1 MGNVILISRFLIL
14 LFFYIGGV
22 SLLKKPLQSSIKKKL
37 IIISLILL
45 IIPSFILNFTSF
57 SKSEKSLNELGRTN
71 IKNSV
76 EHTIMLMEVLD
87 EQVKEGYITL
97 EEAQEKVKIAIL
109 GEMTLDGTRPIN
121 NDFDLGENGYIFVSD
136 SRANLIA
143 HPTNEGGN
151 SWENKDTNGNNYSQE
166 YIKTALDGGGFT
178 YYTYPLPN
186 DENQIEEKVTYSMYF
201 PEWDWVV
208 VGSTYMLDFNAAAN
222 EIRTSNILVI
232 AITIFIGIIVIW
244 FFTNNITNPIKQVTE
259 QMKRLANADLSVE
272 KLQIKSNDEI
282 GQLAREMNTMHEKLK
297 MIIENIADASQL
309 IASHSEEL
317 TQSTN
322 EVKLGT
328 EQVVMTME
336 DLAKGSEKQADNAS
350 SLSTMAMTFTESVQ
364 DANEHGERVHHA
376 TNDILALTNDG
387 SKLME
392 SSADQMQII
401 HHIVS
406 ETVDKVNKL
415 HTQVQEI
422 SQLVTVIKE
431 IADQTNLL
439 SLNAA
444 IEAARAGEHGK
455 GFAVVAEE
463 VKKLAEQVALSVTDI
478 TTIVSN
484 IQSEFSEVTDTL
496 KNGYKEVEDG
506 SVKIESTRETF
517 TTISNSLQDMAV
529 SITNIADN
537 LSNIAENSQE
547 MNSSIQEVAA
557 ISEQSAA
564 GIEQTTAA
572 AQQTSSSMEE
582 IAGSSE
588 QLANLAE
595 KLNEIVREVKL
606 S

>member
-1 MGNVILISRFLIL
+1 
-14 LFFYIGGV
+14 
-22 SLLKKPLQSSIKKKL
+22 
-37 IIISLILL
+37 
-45 IIPSFILNFTSF
+45 
-57 SKSEKSLNELGRTN
+57 
-71 IKNSV
+71 
-76 EHTIMLMEVLD
+76 MEVLN
-87 EQVKEGYITL
+87 EQVEAGFITL

-109 GEMTLDGTRPIN
+109 GELAPDGTRPIN
-121 NDFDLGENGYIFVSD
+121 KDFDLGENGYIFVAD
-136 SRANLIA
+136 SKANLIA

-151 SWENKDTNGNNYSQE
+151 SWENKDTNGNHYSQE
-166 YIKTALDGGGFT
+166 YIKTALNGGGFT

-186 DENQIEEKVTYSMYF
+186 NKNQIEEKVTYSKHF

-208 VGSTYMLDFNAAAN
+208 VGSTYMLDFNAAAD
-222 EIRTSNILVI
+222 EIQKSNIVVI
-232 AITIFIGIIVIW
+232 VITIIVGMIVIW
-244 FFTNNITNPIKQVTE
+244 FFTNSISNPITQVTE
-259 QMKRLANADLSVE
+259 QMKRLANADLSAE
-272 KLQIKSNDEI
+272 KLQIKSNDEV

-322 EVKLGT
+322 EVKVGT

-406 ETVDKVNKL
+406 ESVDKVNKL

-422 SQLVTVIKE
+422 SHLVTVIKE

-463 VKKLAEQVALSVTDI
+463 VKKLAEQVAVSVTDI
-478 TTIVSN
+478 TVIVSN
-484 IQSEFSEVTDTL
+484 IQNDFGAVTDTL
-496 KNGYKEVEDG
+496 KHGYKEVEDG

-517 TTISNSLQDMAV
+517 TTISSSLENMAV

-564 GIEQTTAA
+564 GVEQTTAA

-595 KLNEIVREVKL
+595 QLNEIVREVKL